1 MSVVESDGAKV
12 DLNQKQR
19 LVDCLLGHQRQI
31 GYRRW
36 GMALL
41 YYRAGLS
48 QQEIGEIFGINRQMV
63 TYELKQ
69 AFRLAAE
76 EMRRRRAGVEGGKPS
91 E

>member
-1 MSVVESDGAKV
+1 MSVVQSDGAKV
-12 DLNQKQR
+12 DLSAKQR
-19 LVDCLLGHQRQI
+19 LVDCLLGHQHLI

-36 GMALL
+36 GMAQL

-48 QQEIGEIFGINRQMV
+48 QQEIAEIFGINRQMV

-76 EMRRRRAGVEGGKPS
+76 QFQKSRLGGRRREPL